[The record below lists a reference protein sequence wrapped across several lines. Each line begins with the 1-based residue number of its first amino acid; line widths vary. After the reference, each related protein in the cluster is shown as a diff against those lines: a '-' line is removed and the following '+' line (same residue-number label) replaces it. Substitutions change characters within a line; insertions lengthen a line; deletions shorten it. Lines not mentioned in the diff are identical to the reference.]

1 MLIMIILLVLAI
13 VFGMCT
19 YKGWVDIWAVILLI
33 VVLFC
38 LVVGVFIKMINSIE
52 VKAKIHEFEA
62 TRMTI
67 ERARL
72 NGINLEDTAIQLK
85 VIESNQWLANQQY
98 YNSIILGWWVPD
110 EIDDLKPIE

>member
-13 VFGMCT
+13 VFGICI
-19 YKGWVDIWAVILLI
+19 YEEWLDIWAVVLLI
-33 VVLFC
+33 VVLGC
-38 LVVGVFIKMINSIE
+38 FIMGFFAKIVNPIE